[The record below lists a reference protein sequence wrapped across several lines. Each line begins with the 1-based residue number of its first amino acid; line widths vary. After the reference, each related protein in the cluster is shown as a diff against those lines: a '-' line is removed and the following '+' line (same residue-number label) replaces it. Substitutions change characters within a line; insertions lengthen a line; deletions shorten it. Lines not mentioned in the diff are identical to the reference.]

1 MRLAAGLVLF
11 SLLFSLAVPILSAE
25 AAPRIQATNINE
37 QAAAI
42 LERMQPEQ
50 RIGQLF
56 LVAFKGTDAGPE
68 SEIYNLINEHYVG
81 GVVLQAENDNFA
93 DSGNILSQTQ
103 ALTRQLQSNQWAV
116 AQQTRTDLVSGASYT
131 PPFVPM
137 FVGISQE
144 GDGYPYD
151 QILNGVTS
159 LPNLMAIGATW
170 NPSLAGEVGKILGSE
185 LQSLG
190 INLLFGPSLDILEN
204 TYSEGKNNLGTR
216 SFGGDPFW
224 VSEMGKAYIAGIH
237 SSSEG
242 RVAVATTHFPGHGG
256 SDRLP
261 EEEVPTVRKS
271 LEQLKGFELAPF
283 YAVTGNA
290 TTAEA
295 TVDALLVSHIRYQ
308 GFQGNIRAT
317 TRPVS
322 FDPQAFNL
330 LMQLPSIST
339 WRSNGGL
346 MISDNLGSQAVRRF
360 YDLTSQT
367 FDARRVALNAFLAG
381 NDLLY
386 IADFTSGEFP
396 ESAEATVQTLQF
408 FVDKYREDPAFAQRV
423 DQSVLDIL
431 TLKLK
436 LYGDFTLSQT
446 LARADDL
453 ANIGKRSSVVFD
465 VAREAAT
472 LISPS
477 SQELDDLLPDAPS
490 RNDRMVFITDTRPA
504 QQCSTCPAFDTLPV
518 DALEEVIIRRYGTA
532 GGGQITP
539 AYLTS
544 YSISDLQTMLAG
556 LPGITQM
563 DVDLSRAHWIVVS
576 LQDNDPQYPA
586 YRILSQF
593 LSQRPD
599 LFQQK
604 RLIVFAF
611 NAPFYLDATN
621 ITKLSAYYALY
632 SKAPAFIDMA
642 SYLLFREIRATGA
655 LPITVPGVYDLNSAL
670 FPDATQVLQVILD
683 TPQSGVIP
691 GTGTPE
697 SPPPLEYAVGDT
709 LSLRTGV
716 ILDNNGNPVPDGT
729 PVDFILNQG
738 GETRQTTF
746 TVQGIARLAF
756 IINQP
761 GVLEV
766 RAECETAKQSNILHF
781 EVPNAS
787 GVVPTLAPT
796 ETPTPT
802 PTLTPTSTETPLA
815 GEMPEPPPP
824 VIPGVTDWLMALL
837 VTAGVS
843 FAFFKLASY
852 AGQMRWGLRGGFL
865 AFIGGLMAYSYVAL
879 QLPGSEIILERS
891 VARGVILTTLL
902 GATAGLLITWI
913 WWLVNNRP
921 PHKSIPQS

>member
-1 MRLAAGLVLF
+1 
-11 SLLFSLAVPILSAE
+11 
-25 AAPRIQATNINE
+25 
-37 QAAAI
+37 
-42 LERMQPEQ
+42 
-50 RIGQLF
+50 
-56 LVAFKGTDAGPE
+56 
-68 SEIYNLINEHYVG
+68 
-81 GVVLQAENDNFA
+81 
-93 DSGNILSQTQ
+93 
-103 ALTRQLQSNQWAV
+103 
-116 AQQTRTDLVSGASYT
+116 
-131 PPFVPM
+131 
-137 FVGISQE
+137 
-144 GDGYPYD
+144 
-151 QILNGVTS
+151 
-159 LPNLMAIGATW
+159 
-170 NPSLAGEVGKILGSE
+170 
-185 LQSLG
+185 
-190 INLLFGPSLDILEN
+190 
-204 TYSEGKNNLGTR
+204 
-216 SFGGDPFW
+216 
-224 VSEMGKAYIAGIH
+224 
-237 SSSEG
+237 
-242 RVAVATTHFPGHGG
+242 
-256 SDRLP
+256 
-261 EEEVPTVRKS
+261 
-271 LEQLKGFELAPF
+271 
-283 YAVTGNA
+283 
-290 TTAEA
+290 
-295 TVDALLVSHIRYQ
+295 
-308 GFQGNIRAT
+308 
-317 TRPVS
+317 
-322 FDPQAFNL
+322 
-330 LMQLPSIST
+330 MQLPAIST

-360 YDLTSQT
+360 YELTSQT

-386 IADFTSGEFP
+386 VADFTSGEFP
-396 ESAEATVQTLQF
+396 EAAEATVQTLQF

-446 LARADDL
+446 LARADNL
-453 ANIGKRSSVVFD
+453 AKIGKSNSVVFD

-477 SQELDDLLPDAPS
+477 SQELDDLLPDAPN

-504 QQCSTCPAFDTLPV
+504 QQCSSCAPFDTLPV
-518 DALEEVIIRRYGTA
+518 DALEEVIIRRYGAA

-544 YSISDLQTMLAG
+544 YSISDLQTMLVG
-556 LPGITQM
+556 EPRTTQM
-563 DVDLSRAHWIVVS
+563 DIDLSRAHWIVVS
-576 LQDNDPQYPA
+576 LQDNASQYPA
-586 YRILSQF
+586 YQILSQF

-621 ITKLSAYYALY
+621 ITKLTAYYALY
-632 SKAPAFIDMA
+632 SKAPPFLDMA

-670 FPDATQVLQVILD
+670 FPDAAQILQVMLD
-683 TPQSGVIP
+683 TPQSDTIP

-697 SPPPLEYAVGDT
+697 PPPPMEYAVGDT
-709 LSLRTGV
+709 LALRTGV

-738 GETRQTTF
+738 AETRQTTF

-766 RAECETAKQSNILHF
+766 RAECETAKQSNTLHF
-781 EVPNAS
+781 EVPNAN
-787 GVVPTLAPT
+787 GVVPTLTPT
-796 ETPTPT
+796 EAPTPT
-802 PTLTPTSTETPLA
+802 PSPSPTPTETPLA
-815 GEMPEPPPP
+815 GETQAPPPP
-824 VIPGVTDWLMALL
+824 DIPGVTDWLMALL
-837 VTAGVS
+837 VTTGIS
-843 FAFFKLASY
+843 FAFFKLVSY
-852 AGQMRWGLRGGFL
+852 AGQTRWGLRGGFL

-902 GATAGLLITWI
+902 GASAGLLVTWI

-921 PHKSIPQS
+921 PQKTISQS